1 VGLMAVAQANDPQG
15 IQALKRRP
23 GGNATDRNFGVGAL
37 HLYSLAAP
45 MQMARHQYIDGAFGH
60 RAVPRPEAA
69 DESPRGE
76 EELVRL

>member
-1 VGLMAVAQANDPQG
+1 MVLMAVAYKNDPQG
-15 IQALKRRP
+15 IQAPKWQP
-23 GGNATDRNFGVGAL
+23 GGKATDQNFGIGAL

-45 MQMARHQYIDGAFGH
+45 MQMARHQYIDRAFGH

>member
-1 VGLMAVAQANDPQG
+1 MVLMAVAQANDPQG

-23 GGNATDRNFGVGAL
+23 SGNATDQNFGIGAL
-37 HLYSLAAP
+37 YLYSLAAP
-45 MQMARHQYIDGAFGH
+45 MQMARHQYIDRAFGH